1 MQHCHPR
8 EPWIFSYNAEGEGR
22 RIADVLE
29 HFEPLPE
36 SYAGQFYRFYRALKE
51 GTELPVTLTDARA
64 ALELV
69 AGTYYSSET
78 YAPVSLPI
86 GPDHPKYQRL

>member
-36 SYAGQFYRFYRALKE
+36 SYAGQFYRFYQALKE
-51 GTELPVTLTDARA
+51 GIELPVTLTDARA
-64 ALELV
+64 TLELL
-69 AGTYYSSET
+69 SK
-78 YAPVSLPI
+78 YARRSRLENR
-86 GPDHPKYQRL
+86 PKRRRRYASHL

>member
-1 MQHCHPR
+1 M
-8 EPWIFSYNAEGEGR
+8 PWSTSNLCR
-22 RIADVLE
+22 KVT
-29 HFEPLPE
+29 PVT
-36 SYAGQFYRFYRALKE
+36 LKE

-69 AGTYYSSET
+69 AATYYSSET
-78 YAPVSLPI
+78 NAPVSLPI